1 MKTFLVI
8 VVLFALTA
16 CTPRY
21 DAGFQQWYQSAT
33 PEERREYAELE
44 LLRSQADRNR
54 AAADLDDLTPLMQW
68 ANRPRSTPVIPL
80 PPRRS
85 FNDVLNEF
93 NGPRIGGT
101 TCTTIGNYLYC
112 N

>member
-21 DAGFQQWYQSAT
+21 DAGFQRWYQNAT

-44 LLRSQADRNR
+44 VLRSQADRNR
-54 AAADLDDLTPLMQW
+54 AAADLDDLTPFMQW
-68 ANRPRSTPVIPL
+68 ANRPRPTPVIPL
-80 PPRRS
+80 PPQRS
-85 FNDVLNEF
+85 IENQLHDFRT
-93 NGPRIGGT
+93 PRIGGT
-101 TCTTIGNYLYC
+101 TCNMIGNYLYC